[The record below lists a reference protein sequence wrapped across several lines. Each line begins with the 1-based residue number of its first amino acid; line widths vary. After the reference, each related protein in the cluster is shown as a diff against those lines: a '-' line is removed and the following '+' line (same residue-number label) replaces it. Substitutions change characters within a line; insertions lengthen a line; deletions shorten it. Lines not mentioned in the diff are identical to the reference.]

1 MSSANES
8 LKLANGHN
16 GTTNGV
22 STERRLSD
30 IKDDM
35 PEWKKAML
43 KRKNDEVLAEIERE
57 REAEELEKQKFANV
71 PGWKAEILKKKEAE
85 KRKQEKEEKAKEAR
99 KMEEEQKLKAKPGW
113 QQDLIQRRN
122 SYNTA

>member
-1 MSSANES
+1 M
-8 LKLANGHN
+8 ANGHN

-43 KRKNDEVLAEIERE
+43 RKKNDEVLVR
-57 REAEELEKQKFANV
+57 
-71 PGWKAEILKKKEAE
+71 KK
-85 KRKQEKEEKAKEAR
+85 
-99 KMEEEQKLKAKPGW
+99 
-113 QQDLIQRRN
+113 
-122 SYNTA
+122 